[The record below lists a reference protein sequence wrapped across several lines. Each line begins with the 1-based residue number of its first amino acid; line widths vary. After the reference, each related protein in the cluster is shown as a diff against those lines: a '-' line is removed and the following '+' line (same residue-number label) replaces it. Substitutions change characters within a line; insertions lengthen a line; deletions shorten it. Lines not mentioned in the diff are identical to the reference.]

1 MLFDEQEQMQIEEV
15 KQLLKEAGIVV
26 DEKRYMLRKG
36 REKVYCSSLLNLKRL
51 LLMLS
56 DVLQLQKQ
64 EVH

>member
-1 MLFDEQEQMQIEEV
+1 MLFDEQEEMQIAEV
-15 KQLLKEAGIVV
+15 KKLLQEAGIVV

-51 LLMLS
+51 MLMLS

-64 EVH
+64 EV